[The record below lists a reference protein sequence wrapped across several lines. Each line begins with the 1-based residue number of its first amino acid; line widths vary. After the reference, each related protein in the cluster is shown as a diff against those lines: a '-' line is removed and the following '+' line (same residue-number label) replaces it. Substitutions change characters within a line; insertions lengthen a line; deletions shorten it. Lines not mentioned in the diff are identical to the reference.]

1 MMQDRPVYVTNKG
14 KAELEQELENLRMVE
29 RPRIIDHLHEV
40 KSGGDWME
48 NTEVMLF
55 EDELNFV
62 DRRIAELED
71 MLADAEL
78 ITHDDDKNVVNIGD
92 TVVIQEGDGEK
103 ETYRI
108 VGYAEANPSEGFI
121 SNESPIGRTL
131 LKRRV
136 GEEVIVTTPSGE
148 IKFRIIAVK

>member
-1 MMQDRPVYVTNKG
+1 MQERPVYVTTKG
-14 KAELEQELENLRMVE
+14 KAELEQELEQLRTVE
-29 RPRIIDHLHEV
+29 RQRVIDQLHEV

-55 EDELNFV
+55 EDELAFV
-62 DRRIAELED
+62 DGRIAELED

-78 ITHDDDKNVVNIGD
+78 IEHDQDNTIVNIGD
-92 TVVIQEGDGEK
+92 TVEIEDEDGER

-108 VGYAEANPSEGFI
+108 VGFAEANPSEGFI
-121 SNESPIGRTL
+121 SNESPVGEAL

-136 GEEVIVTTPSGE
+136 GEEVIVSTPSGK
-148 IKFRIIAVK
+148 ITFRIIAVK